1 MSQKELVNSGQID
14 IENAISVLHVN
25 EVNSENILVSNIL

>member
-14 IENAISVLHVN
+14 IENVISVLHVN

>member
-14 IENAISVLHVN
+14 IENVISMLHVN